1 MGPMLE
7 EGASAGDREVKD
19 LQGKP
24 RNLREFR
31 RRAHVV
37 LLWDPTVGPAE
48 LAAWGER
55 RKAESQQWT
64 WLQAEAV
71 VPAEPPQGLAPGT
84 YLISR
89 WGRVIAIH
97 PPGPWDMPR
106 IERDLLTF
114 EAQDCCDLS
123 KAP

>member
-1 MGPMLE
+1 MLE
-7 EGASAGDREVKD
+7 EGSSAGDRAVVD
-19 LQGKP
+19 LLGKA
-24 RNLREFR
+24 RDLREFR

-37 LLWDPTVGPAE
+37 LLWDPSAGAPE
-48 LAAWGER
+48 LAAWRER
-55 RKAESQQWT
+55 RVAEAQQWT
-64 WLQAEAV
+64 WLQAEPV
-71 VPAEPPQGLAPGT
+71 IPAAPPEGLAPGT

-97 PPGPWDMPR
+97 PPGPWDMGR

>member
-1 MGPMLE
+1 MLKLGE
-7 EGASAGDREVKD
+7 KTGDLPVIPLHGSTRD
-19 LQGKP
+19 L
-24 RNLREFR
+24 RDFR

-37 LLWDPTVGPAE
+37 LLWDPSAGEAE
-48 LAAWGER
+48 VAAWKER
-55 RKAESQQWT
+55 RTAESQRWT

-71 VPAEPPQGLAPGT
+71 VPSAPPTGAPPGT

-89 WGRVIAIH
+89 WGRVLAVH
-97 PPGPWDMPR
+97 PPGPWDMDR

-123 KAP
+123 QAP

>member
-1 MGPMLE
+1 MAAVLE
-7 EGASAGDREVKD
+7 EGTSAGDLEVID
-19 LQGKP
+19 LSGRP
-24 RNLREFR
+24 RTLREFR

-37 LLWDPTVGPAE
+37 LLWDPAAGEAE
-48 LAAWGER
+48 LAAWRAR
-55 RKAESQQWT
+55 RAAESQQWT
-64 WLQAEAV
+64 WLQAETV
-71 VPAEPPQGLAPGT
+71 VPAVRPQDLAPGT

-89 WGRVIAIH
+89 WGRVIAVH

-106 IERDLLTF
+106 VERDLLTF